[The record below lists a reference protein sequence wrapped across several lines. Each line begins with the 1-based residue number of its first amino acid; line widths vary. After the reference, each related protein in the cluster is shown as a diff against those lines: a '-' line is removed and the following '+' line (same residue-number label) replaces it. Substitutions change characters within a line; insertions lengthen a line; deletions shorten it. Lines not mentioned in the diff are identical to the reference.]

1 MEDIK
6 VILKKNAKGIRLEES
21 RNVSQTGAAH
31 SVIISGNNSLTN
43 RRLDSLG
50 NDIND
55 LKESL
60 EVSQNDNDDKFKNM
74 EDKVQK
80 LEEQINLMKEELN
93 VV

>member
-1 MEDIK
+1 M
-6 VILKKNAKGIRLEES
+6 
-21 RNVSQTGAAH
+21 
-31 SVIISGNNSLTN
+31 TN

-74 EDKVQK
+74 EDKARK